1 MMFKYPVNY
10 IAVTQ
15 YFTENKHRG
24 MDLGWNSAYFGKN
37 QPIYAPAD
45 GTVVS
50 VRSDYATTD
59 SSGNSYGNYV
69 KIRHDE
75 TFSTL
80 CAHMKYGSV
89 TLKVGDKV
97 KIGEQIGL
105 MGSTG
110 YALGEHL
117 HYEVF
122 KNDVKVDPI
131 LYTYVYP
138 GQIVSSNPSARE
150 NLLYYKEPQEDVETL
165 KKMIEELENK
175 NKNLENQIELLNKEI
190 EDLKKYSF
198 EFIVP
203 KTSFYEIKLY
213 EKEKLYIK

>member
-1 MMFKYPVNY
+1 MTLKYPVNY

-15 YFTENKHRG
+15 YFTENVHRG
-24 MDLGWNSAYFGKN
+24 MDLGWNSAFYGPN
-37 QPIYAPAD
+37 QDIYAAED
-45 GTVVS
+45 GVVVS
-50 VRSDYATTD
+50 VRSDYKTTD

-69 KIRHDE
+69 KIRHNE

-97 KIGEQIGL
+97 KKGDKIGE

-110 YALGEHL
+110 YALGNHL

-131 LYTYVYP
+131 IYTYVYKE
-138 GQIVSSNPSARE
+138 QTVSSNPSARE
-150 NLLYYKEPQEDVETL
+150 NLLYYKEPEDDIETL

-175 NKNLENQIELLNKEI
+175 NKLLEKEI
-190 EDLKKYSF
+190 ERLKKELEKKDKYKF
-198 EFIVP
+198 EYTVP
-203 KTSFYEIKLY
+203 KTSMYEIKLY
-213 EKEKLYIK
+213 EGEKLYIK